1 MHFASLLPL
10 GLIFGL
16 VLNVASQVPNPTP
29 PSPVKIDGREVKEL
43 RLTMPSLADEVRT
56 SEVEPRQGQFR
67 INLRFLRARYSRPK
81 IGNNTYDQYEWDYFS
96 EANVVVKSVPT
107 AINAYSMTSAAD
119 RRGQLAK
126 EIAESVALQPN
137 IKITAERDVA
147 VGDELGKEY
156 DLTINGKSV
165 TQRVFVHN
173 GIYYAIIVEAKKSD
187 ARPQIEKLL
196 KSFEFLPL
204 PRSAASVE
212 KNVFR
217 SEDANFTIDIP
228 SMPLRTIDKSTFEA
242 RLKKIDA
249 GRQFIWVFGRNSVSV
264 FYTPPFTPAG
274 EPEPNKFSDMETGT
288 RKGILNAGLRVGS
301 EKPFKIGSV
310 TGTEFRY
317 VANETVNFINRV
329 FIVGDTGYQLMGS
342 YADPKDEAEV
352 TRILDSFKPIR
363 K

>member
-1 MHFASLLPL
+1 M
-10 GLIFGL
+10 
-16 VLNVASQVPNPTP
+16 
-29 PSPVKIDGREVKEL
+29 KIDGREVI
-43 RLTMPSLADEVRT
+43 RLTMPNLADEVGT

-81 IGNNTYDQYEWDYFS
+81 IGNNTYDQYEWSYFS
-96 EANVVVKSVPT
+96 EANVVVQSVPT

-119 RRGQLAK
+119 RRRQLAK
-126 EIAESVALQPN
+126 EISESVALQPE
-137 IKITAERDVA
+137 IKVTAERDVA
-147 VGDELGKEY
+147 VGEELGKEY

-196 KSFEFLPL
+196 KSFEFVPL
-204 PRSAASVE
+204 PKSAASVE
-212 KNVFR
+212 NKVFR

-249 GRQFIWVFGRNSVSV
+249 GRQFVWGFDRNSVSL
-264 FYTPPFTPAG
+264 FYTPPFTAAG
-274 EPEPNKFSDMETGT
+274 EPQPNVFSDIETGT

-301 EKPFKIGSV
+301 EKPFKIGNI